1 MYLSDKNDAFI
12 SMRSSSMI
20 LFGKV
25 FSVLS
30 YPSSPSRGVGCTACD
45 LIGGRWATVDVD
57 EDDDEDEDG
66 PETGVGFIA
75 EIAS

>member
-1 MYLSDKNDAFI
+1 
-12 SMRSSSMI
+12 MRSSSMI

-25 FSVLS
+25 FSELS
-30 YPSSPSRGVGCTACD
+30 YPSSISCGGGCTDCD
-45 LIGGRWATVDVD
+45 LNGGREAAVVDD

-75 EIAS
+75 QIASYTFL